1 MEALAALSVA
11 GNVVQFIQFA
21 SEVVTETRETYRSA
35 DDASAQHL
43 DLEAVAED
51 LQKVV
56 SPLQASRQVSIG
68 PVGDLA
74 FGKLL
79 VSCIEAAEEL
89 HSAIQELK
97 VKDGPHRKWRSFG
110 KALISVWKRE
120 KISSFQKRVSLLRD
134 QIQFHIVD
142 DLRYFLN
149 PSKSKA
155 PTYPPAETH
164 GIQQTTEPSLQ
175 EFETPTRRAHIDER

>member
-1 MEALAALSVA
+1 MEALAALSLA

-21 SEVVTETRETYRSA
+21 SQVITETRETYRSA
-35 DDASAQHL
+35 DDAGAQHL
-43 DLEAVAED
+43 DLETVAKI
-51 LQKVV
+51 LRKQI
-56 SPLQASRQVSIG
+56 SPLQASAQASAEA
-68 PVGDLA
+68 VGGLEFKELLA
-74 FGKLL
+74 
-79 VSCIEAAEEL
+79 SCNEAANEL

-142 DLRYFLN
+142 DLRFVLN
-149 PSKSKA
+149 CP
-155 PTYPPAETH
+155 
-164 GIQQTTEPSLQ
+164 L
-175 EFETPTRRAHIDER
+175 F

>member
-35 DDASAQHL
+35 DDTSAQHL

-51 LQKVV
+51 LQKLV
-56 SPLQASRQVSIG
+56 SPLQASAQASTG
-68 PVGDLA
+68 AAGGLK
-74 FGKLL
+74 FKKLL
-79 VSCIEAAEEL
+79 KSCNEAADEL

-120 KISSFQKRVSLLRD
+120 NISSFQKRVSLLRD

-142 DLRYFLN
+142 DLRYVLTCPIF
-149 PSKSKA
+149 
-155 PTYPPAETH
+155 
-164 GIQQTTEPSLQ
+164 
-175 EFETPTRRAHIDER
+175 